1 MKTASYWEPIA
12 KSPPPQAPM
21 AGATEFAMLRMNL
34 TPYWP
39 PTVVLAFLA
48 DSAAA
53 APKSCG
59 EAAKIVVARS
69 RSVID
74 VIRGGHIELTTYA

>member
-1 MKTASYWEPIA
+1 MKTASYLEPVA
-12 KSPPPQAPM
+12 KSPSPQAPM
-21 AGATEFAMLRMNL
+21 AGATELAMLCMNL

-39 PTVVLAFLA
+39 PTLVLAFFA

-59 EAAKIVVARS
+59 DAAKTPVASS
-69 RSVID
+69 RNMVDAI
-74 VIRGGHIELTTYA
+74 

>member
-1 MKTASYWEPIA
+1 MKTASYLDPVA
-12 KSPPPQAPM
+12 KSPPSQAPM

-34 TPYWP
+34 TPYSP

-59 EAAKIVVARS
+59 EAAKTLVASS
-69 RSVID
+69 RSVVD
-74 VIRGGHIELTTYA
+74 AIRRYIGLIKYA

>member
-1 MKTASYWEPIA
+1 MKTASYLDPVA
-12 KSPPPQAPM
+12 KSPPSQAPM

-34 TPYWP
+34 KPYSP

-48 DSAAA
+48 DSTAA

-59 EAAKIVVARS
+59 EAAKTLVASS
-69 RSVID
+69 RSVVD
-74 VIRGGHIELTTYA
+74 AIRRYIGLIKYA